1 MNLINIE
8 INYFD
13 LLSLYEPE
21 GWNILSDV
29 HQLFI
34 ALIGFS

>member
-1 MNLINIE
+1 MNRINSE
-8 INYFD
+8 INYF
-13 LLSLYEPE
+13 SLYEPE